1 MFQDRIVADRRPAS
15 QRYPGASREEAR
27 RMRIERDSL
36 GEVEVPDDALWGAQ
50 TQRALQNFEL
60 GGLRMPRAFLRAL
73 GLVKR
78 AAAEVNAELGALEP
92 ELARALA
99 TAAQEV
105 ADGLHDAHFPVD
117 VYQTGSGT
125 STNMNANEV
134 IARLASLRLGR
145 DVHANDH
152 ANRSQSS
159 NDVIPTAIHV
169 AAVLELE
176 TALLPA
182 LGALRA
188 EIEAKAATLAG
199 VVKTGR
205 THLMDALPLRMDQE
219 LGAWAQQLAW
229 DRQRLEAVLPR
240 LLELAQGGTAIGS
253 GANAP
258 RGFAARFAAR
268 LGELSGRPF
277 RASPNPF
284 ASIASQDSALELSGA
299 LRVTAVT
306 LLKIANDLRW
316 MNSGPIA
323 GLAEIE
329 LPALQPGSSIMPG
342 KVNPVIPEA
351 VAQAC
356 TRVLGNDAAL
366 AIAGQAASFQLHT
379 MLPLVAFALL
389 ESIALLARS
398 SRALGEKAI
407 RGMRVDAARLAR
419 DLGRNP
425 MLATAL
431 APRIGYES
439 AARIARRA
447 ATEGRSVREIALEA
461 TDLSA
466 DELDR
471 LLDPRALT
479 GS

>member
-1 MFQDRIVADRRPAS
+1 
-15 QRYPGASREEAR
+15 
-27 RMRIERDSL
+27 MRIERDSL
-36 GEVEVPDDALWGAQ
+36 GEIEVPDAALWGAQ
-50 TQRALQNFEL
+50 TQRALQNFDL

-92 ELARALA
+92 GIADALA
-99 TAAQEV
+99 QAAQEV
-105 ADGLHDAHFPVD
+105 ADGQHDAHFPVD
-117 VYQTGSGT
+117 VFQTGSGT

-134 IARLASLRLGR
+134 IARLASQRLAR
-145 DVHANDH
+145 ELHPNDH

-169 AAVLELE
+169 AALLELE
-176 TALLPA
+176 GALLPA
-182 LGALRA
+182 LDALRA
-188 EIEAKAATLAG
+188 EIDARAASLAG

-229 DRQRLEAVLPR
+229 DRQRIEAVTPR
-240 LLELAQGGTAIGS
+240 LFELAQGGTAIGS

-258 RGFAARFAAR
+258 RGFAMRFASR
-268 LGELSGRPF
+268 MEQLTGRPF

-284 ASIASQDSALELSGA
+284 ASIASQDTAVELSGA
-299 LRVTAVT
+299 LRVAALT

-356 TRVLGNDAAL
+356 TRVLGNDAAI
-366 AIAGQAASFQLHT
+366 AIAGQGASFQLHT
-379 MLPLVAFALL
+379 MLPLIAFCLL

-398 SRALGEKAI
+398 SRALGERAI
-407 RGMRVDAARLAR
+407 RGMRVDAERLAR
-419 DLGRNP
+419 DLARNP

-431 APRIGYES
+431 APRIGYEN

-447 ATEGRSVREIALEA
+447 AAEGRSVRELAAESTELGAE
-461 TDLSA
+461 
-466 DELDR
+466 ELDR
-471 LLDPRALT
+471 LLDPRALA
-479 GS
+479 GK

>member
-1 MFQDRIVADRRPAS
+1 VFQGRIVTDRPAADNATLA
-15 QRYPGASREEAR
+15 PSREVTR

-36 GEVEVPDDALWGAQ
+36 GAVEVPDDALWGAQ
-50 TQRALQNFEL
+50 TQRAIGNFDI
-60 GGLRMPRAFLRAL
+60 GGQRMPRAFLRAL

-78 AAAEVNAELGALEP
+78 AAAEVNAELGTLDL

-99 TAAQEV
+99 AAAQEV
-105 ADGLHDAHFPVD
+105 ADGEHDAHFPVD
-117 VYQTGSGT
+117 VFQTGSGT

-134 IARLASLRLGR
+134 IARLASDRLGR
-145 DVHANDH
+145 ELHPNDH

-169 AAVLELE
+169 AAVLELG
-176 TALLPA
+176 TALFPA
-182 LGALRA
+182 LGALRG
-188 EIEAKAATLAG
+188 EIEARAAALSG

-229 DRQRLEAVLPR
+229 DRQRIEAVLPR

-258 RGFAARFAAR
+258 AGFAARFAAQMAR
-268 LGELSGRPF
+268 ITGQPF
-277 RASPNPF
+277 VPSPNAF
-284 ASIASQDSALELSGA
+284 ASIASQDGAVELSGA
-299 LRVTAVT
+299 LRVLAIS

-356 TRVLGNDAAL
+356 VKVMGNDAAI
-366 AIAGQAASFQLHT
+366 AIAGQSASFQLHT
-379 MLPLVAFALL
+379 MLPLVAFLLL
-389 ESIALLARS
+389 ESIALLAGAC
-398 SRALGEKAI
+398 RALGERAI
-407 RGMRVDAARLAR
+407 RGMRADAARLAR
-419 DLGRNP
+419 DLVRNP

-431 APRIGYES
+431 APRIGYEQ
-439 AARIARRA
+439 AAVIARRA
-447 ATEGRSVREIALEA
+447 AAEGRSVREIAAEA

-471 LLDPRALT
+471 LLDPRGLT
-479 GS
+479 GR